1 MKKAYY
7 FFAVIGTIFSI
18 TITGCKKDQARQ
30 QTKPAMAA
38 SDNNSSL
45 LSISSTEPP
54 SSSSTRG
61 CNSQFSNDIG
71 NLSISPETAAG
82 NYIACMLVAFPDG
95 GTSGSGNSGI
105 GIAHLQ
111 SVSSNSNVTLQ
122 EFFRDGNVNNPTDV
136 AKVKAYFAPYIFLIN
151 DAYNAYNLYEA
162 HSNFDHSELNVAKVM
177 NALWYKHYVDQ
188 YDQYQYLAIVNAYFN
203 GISAGGWEM
212 RNDPLWKAVGF
223 DQLFFVSIGPD
234 LPVQP

>member
-7 FFAVIGTIFSI
+7 FFAVIGTMFSI
-18 TITGCKKDQARQ
+18 TITGCKKDQAGQ

-61 CNSQFSNDIG
+61 CNSQFSNDMG

-122 EFFRDGNVNNPTDV
+122 DFFKDGNVNNSADV
-136 AKVKAYFAPYIFLIN
+136 AKVKIYFAPYIVLIN
-151 DAYNAYNLYEA
+151 DAWNT
-162 HSNFDHSELNVAKVM
+162 SDVPFSELSVAKVM
-177 NALWYKHYVDQ
+177 TALWHKHYIDQ

-203 GISAGGWEM
+203 GISEGM
-212 RNDPLWKAVGF
+212 NNDPLWKAVGF
-223 DQLFFVSIGPD
+223 DQLFSVTFPGDVPTPEPSIKP
-234 LPVQP
+234 